1 MDSSDDRL
9 VSPSDLTYHDISHR
23 FSRLPTLTRPALNL
37 LFAQCLTRL
46 LQSPAFTAIMSFLTV
61 YILFADDIRVAA
73 FSVTADDYFYSLA
86 TSCMCLFSLETAVS
100 FYSRPAY
107 RFSFYFYL
115 DCLSTLSLL
124 ADIGWVWERL
134 MTSFSSDSEQNR
146 RMQAAGK
153 MSRASTQT
161 PRVVRIVRLIR
172 LIRLTKLYK
181 NAQLVTRSSEGVSP
195 ILALPKESRIG
206 QKLLDLT
213 TKRLIVLALGL
224 IAVFPLFDLSFYGEE
239 LKSWE
244 YAVGM
249 LEREMGSWG
258 WERVVGMFVD
268 YQERDGRPV
277 VFLSWSTKEFP
288 LIWQSSTPLHS
299 LRSSEVLYSTTSHFI
314 SIIDI
319 RSDTHLAALL
329 SIFKTV
335 LAAVVLMGG
344 AIMLSRDAT
353 NLVIIPIEKI
363 MLKVQR
369 LAENPLSIMDKKPHD
384 VYDYAD
390 FKESYGLETAVIEQT
405 IIKIGALLALSFGAA
420 GSNMIKASIVNPN
433 SPIFTTEGRKIM
445 AIFAFC
451 DIRNFTDV
459 TEALGEGVMVFVNE
473 IAAVLHHTLDQHL
486 GTPNAN
492 IGDAFLLV
500 WKLNQQNYTEREGV
514 LSIPDS
520 EEMANFADLTV
531 VCVLKMIFRLRVDSS
546 LGKYR
551 GNRDILSRLPNYSV
565 TLGFGLH
572 IGWAIEGPIGTT
584 MKLDASY
591 LSPHIN
597 LTMRLQECTKLYGVP
612 VLISGY
618 LHALFTPQT
627 QLFCRHIDSIAF
639 QSSDFI
645 VKVYTIDLDWS
656 SLREQQRDKRY
667 SVRKTAL
674 KRQKLQLKLSKKQV
688 KTADLF
694 ESSRKLVQLRKK
706 QVGGFDSNW
715 AELMKDYEA
724 GHWEACRQRLAEAI
738 RLSPCDGPAKVLL
751 HVMAEQDYTASE
763 GWKGYRE
770 LSAI

>member
-46 LQSPAFTAIMSFLTV
+46 LQSPISTAIMSFLTV
-61 YILFADDIRVAA
+61 YILFADDIRVVA
-73 FSVTADDYFYSLA
+73 FSATADDYFYSLA
-86 TSCMCLFSLETAVS
+86 TTCICFFSLETAIS

-124 ADIGWVWERL
+124 ADIGWIWERL

-181 NAQLVTRSSEGVSP
+181 HAQLVTRSSEGISP
-195 ILALPKESRIG
+195 SLALPKESRIG

-224 IAVFPLFDLSFYGEE
+224 IAVFPLFDLSFYEE
-239 LKSWE
+239 DMKSWE

-249 LEREMGSWG
+249 LDQEKGSWG
-258 WERVVGMFVD
+258 WERVAEMFID
-268 YQERDGRPV
+268 YQEKDGRPV
-277 VFLSWSTKEFP
+277 VFLSWTAKEFP
-288 LIWQSSTPLHS
+288 LIWQSSTPLDA
-299 LRSSEVLYSTTSHFI
+299 LRSSEILYSTSDHFI

-319 RSDTHLAALL
+319 RSDTQLAALL

-335 LAAVVLMGG
+335 LAAIVLMGG
-344 AIMLSRDAT
+344 AVMLSRDAT

-405 IIKIGALLALSFGAA
+405 IVKIGALLALSFGAA
-420 GSNMIKASIVNPN
+420 GAHMITASIANSSSPN
-433 SPIFTTEGRKIM
+433 FIMEGRKIM

-473 IAAVLHHTLDQHL
+473 IAAILHHTLDQHL

-500 WKLNQQNYTEREGV
+500 WKLQQDNYEERGGQLKIADTEE
-514 LSIPDS
+514 I
-520 EEMANFADLTV
+520 ANFADLTLI
-531 VCVLKMIFRLRVDSS
+531 CILKAIFQLRVDSC
-546 LGKYR
+546 LWKYR
-551 GNRDILSRLPNYSV
+551 GNSGILSRLPSYSV
-565 TLGFGLH
+565 TLGFALH

-612 VLISGY
+612 VLISGH
-618 LHALFTPQT
+618 LHSLFTPQM
-627 QLFCRHIDSIAF
+627 QLVCRHIDTIAF
-639 QSSDFI
+639 QSSEFI
-645 VKVYTIDLDWS
+645 VKVFTIDLDWS
-656 SLREQQRDKRY
+656 HLREQRRDRRY
-667 SVRKTAL
+667 SLRKTAM
-674 KRQKLQLKLSKKQV
+674 KRQKMQWRLSKMQLKA
-688 KTADLF
+688 ADLLQ
-694 ESSRKLVQLRKK
+694 SSRKLVHLRK
-706 QVGGFDSNW
+706 QQESGFDSNW
-715 AELMKDYEA
+715 AVLMEEYEA
-724 GHWEACRQRLAEAI
+724 GNWDDCRHRLAEAI
-738 RLSPCDGPAKVLL
+738 RLSPYDGPAKVLM
-751 HVMAEQDYTASE
+751 HVMAEQDFKASE
-763 GWKGYRE
+763 SWKGYRE